1 MSQVRQEQPSM
12 LARAEEIQRQ
22 IQELSGRDMQ
32 LWSIVTLVILVLTGG
47 FLALVAPNL
56 VWAQRVVRIEQ
67 AYLPQLF
74 FGLVCLVVLF
84 NIYLLSQR
92 VALNSTRKA
101 LISELVLNER
111 LESLSLIDPLT
122 QLLNRRALNEL
133 ISHQLARANRTGE
146 PLTFLMID
154 LNNFR
159 ELNAKLGSMEGH
171 RVLTEFARI
180 LKRVFRGGDLIFRQ
194 GGDEFLIVLPDTSE
208 HQTDPPLQR
217 LLRAVDE
224 WNTADGR
231 ASQLSFTWGI
241 AGYVTGTSLEEIL
254 RTVDRKLYQKMHN
267 LAPVF

>member
-1 MSQVRQEQPSM
+1 MSQVMQEQQPSM

-22 IQELSGRDMQ
+22 IQLLSSRDLQ
-32 LWSIVTLVILVLTGG
+32 LWSIASLIVLVLTGG
-47 FLALVAPNL
+47 FVALMVPSLNGGE
-56 VWAQRVVRIEQ
+56 RVLRMGQ

-111 LESLSLIDPLT
+111 LENLSLIDPLT

-159 ELNAKLGSMEGH
+159 ELNAKLGSMEGN
-171 RVLTEFARI
+171 RILTEFARI

-241 AGYVTGTSLEEIL
+241 AGYVTG
-254 RTVDRKLYQKMHN
+254 
-267 LAPVF
+267 